1 MVINP
6 SLSRLKLPPKPK
18 FNPNSILP
26 SKPSHR
32 LLPHRGFP
40 PLRSSVFQ
48 DQFPTGDARTT
59 GDNGDDDGS
68 YGEVNK
74 IIGSRTV
81 STPVFNDDGSV
92 SASIATEYLIEW
104 KDGHE
109 PSWVPASSIAADV
122 VAEYETPWWTAAK
135 KADAAAISSLLADE
149 STTRDP
155 DAEDSEG
162 RTALHFA
169 AGLGSEECVRVLAAA
184 GADLEKK
191 ERAAG
196 GLSALHVAAGYGRA
210 GAVRVLVE
218 AGADVGAVDGRG
230 RTALEVAKEVLAA
243 TPKGNPAAFGRRMGL
258 EGVIRELEKE
268 VFEYAEVGKVVDV
281 RGEGERR
288 EYLVEWRDG
297 GEREW
302 VKERW
307 VAEDVVRD
315 FEEGLEYGVAEKVVG
330 RREGEEGE
338 GVEYLVKWVDL
349 EEATWE
355 PAENVDAELVEEFE
369 RANGNGSPS
378 TAAVAVVPVE
388 EEEEEV
394 PVQ

>member
-1 MVINP
+1 MAAMLVNP
-6 SLSRLKLPPKPK
+6 SLSRLKLPS
-18 FNPNSILP
+18 NPILIP
-26 SKPSHR
+26 ISKPSLR
-32 LLPHRGFP
+32 FLPHRLFP

-48 DQFPTGDARTT
+48 DQFPTAGA
-59 GDNGDDDGS
+59 GNDDKDDEPSS

-74 IIGSRTV
+74 IIGSRTIT
-81 STPVFNDDGSV
+81 TPIFNDDGSV
-92 SASIATEYLIEW
+92 STSTSTEYLIEW

-109 PSWVPASSIAADV
+109 PSWLPSSSIASDV

-135 KADAAAISSLLADE
+135 KADAAALSALLSDE
-149 STTRDP
+149 TTERDP
-155 DAEDSEG
+155 DAEDADG

-169 AGLGSEECVRVLAAA
+169 AGIGSEECVRVLVAA

-196 GLSALHVAAGYGRA
+196 GLTALHVAAGYGKA
-210 GAVRVLVE
+210 EAVRALME
-218 AGADVGAVDGRG
+218 AGVDVEVVDGQG
-230 RTALEVAKEVLAA
+230 RTALEVAREVLEGI
-243 TPKGNPAAFGRRMGL
+243 PKGSLVAFGRRLGL

-268 VFEYAEVGKVVDV
+268 VYEFVEVEKVLER

-302 VKERW
+302 VKEKW
-307 VAEDVVRD
+307 IGEDLVRD

-330 RREGEEGE
+330 RREGEEGK
-338 GVEYLVKWVDL
+338 VEYLVKWVDL

-355 PAENVDAELVEEFE
+355 PVENVDAELVEEFE
-369 RANGNGSPS
+369 KINGNGV
-378 TAAVAVVPVE
+378 AAVAVVPE
-388 EEEEEV
+388 KKEEEEEV
-394 PVQ
+394 GVQ